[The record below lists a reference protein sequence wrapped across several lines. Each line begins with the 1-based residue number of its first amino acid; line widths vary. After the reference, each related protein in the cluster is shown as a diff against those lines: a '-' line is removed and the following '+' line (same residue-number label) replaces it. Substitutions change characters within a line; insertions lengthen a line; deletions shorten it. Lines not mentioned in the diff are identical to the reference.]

1 MFDLCGFL
9 LFMVGAILV
18 ILPFPEWFVCWLRCE
33 SKAQKPPSAVCPCIT
48 GYFERALFFTLAFI
62 GLGSGALATVA
73 VGWIAG
79 KLAANWQRRPMKED
93 DDEGNRQIRA
103 NTLIALM
110 GGVFTVMLA
119 ILAGKLVWCALTH

>member
-1 MFDLCGFL
+1 MA
-9 LFMVGAILV
+9 GAILV
-18 ILPFPEWFVCWLRCE
+18 VLPFPGWLVCWLRDQ
-33 SKAQKPPSAVCPCIT
+33 SKAQKPPAAVCPCIT
-48 GYFERALFFTLAFI
+48 GYFERALFFSLAFV

-93 DDEGNRQIRA
+93 DDQGNRQLRA

-110 GGVFTVMLA
+110 GGVFSVMLA

>member
-1 MFDLCGFL
+1 MFNLCGFL
-9 LFMVGAILV
+9 IFMAGAVLV
-18 ILPFPEWFVCWLRCE
+18 LLPFPEWFVGWLRCE
-33 SKAQKPPSAVCPCIT
+33 SKAHKPPSAVCPCIT

-79 KLAANWQRRPMKED
+79 KLAANWQRRPMTED
-93 DDEGNRQIRA
+93 DEEGNRQIRA

-110 GGVFTVMLA
+110 GGVLSVMLA
-119 ILAGKLVWCALTH
+119 ILAGKLVWCALMH